1 MYVDSSAAGNQ
12 SLEDS
17 DDTGDACIGNLVN
30 SKSQMLSFI
39 RTSGDLE

>member
-1 MYVDSSAAGNQ
+1 MYVDSSAAGDQ

-17 DDTGDACIGNLVN
+17 GDTGDTCIENLVN
-30 SKSQMLSFI
+30 SKSQMLSLI